1 MTPDGCP
8 GFDRREVPSIQA
20 ASTNDRSSCR
30 ECMLRSGHEGWPALR
45 RGLRRSRPPDQ
56 LTAGVAMRPPQAQRL
71 GAVSHARRQQ
81 GIALEHSD
89 SNHEH
94 VRLLMLGL
102 PGPGLLLLGMML
114 QSPSLA
120 LAASAVILL
129 TAVISPRIG
138 LVELAIIAP
147 VVGRPIIPYPGLL
160 FVLIAAIVIG
170 SLYRLPLDRPR
181 LSIPLPLAIVIGFML
196 FVTVQQLP
204 AMMAGYTGS
213 AQGVGSV
220 YLRYLTAALAAVAA
234 GWVVSRRAPYPY
246 LGGLLIGGVLVS
258 LLSILMYAQPSLMG
272 ALGDLIAPSDQVAR
286 PAGAMSDP
294 NYFGM
299 VAATMLVIA
308 FGWLL
313 VTRERVQRVLLLV
326 VMVELGAGL
335 AVSQSRSAFIAL
347 GLGLV
352 VVAFTHSRRTGLVT
366 TGLVATAGALLAPL
380 LIQWR
385 LTNTGGVVN
394 ALTLSRLAESD
405 AGRLDLVL
413 EGPRLFLQSPV
424 FGVGLGEFV
433 QAVGDASHNL
443 YSVIL
448 AEQGIVGVIL
458 VVSFGVALLGA
469 IRRREVTARAVGLG
483 VLSIL
488 SIGAFFLEPTLET
501 SWSVPAAIVLTLVL
515 AADWQTRQE
524 KVNAPNPPR
533 PKSVVVPQI
542 ERAASHS
549 SPAPGYE
556 SWRWASQVTG
566 PHEPVTGRGLWSGG
580 K

>member
-1 MTPDGCP
+1 
-8 GFDRREVPSIQA
+8 
-20 ASTNDRSSCR
+20 
-30 ECMLRSGHEGWPALR
+30 
-45 RGLRRSRPPDQ
+45 
-56 LTAGVAMRPPQAQRL
+56 
-71 GAVSHARRQQ
+71 
-81 GIALEHSD
+81 
-89 SNHEH
+89 
-94 VRLLMLGL
+94 
-102 PGPGLLLLGMML
+102 
-114 QSPSLA
+114 
-120 LAASAVILL
+120 
-129 TAVISPRIG
+129 
-138 LVELAIIAP
+138 
-147 VVGRPIIPYPGLL
+147 
-160 FVLIAAIVIG
+160 
-170 SLYRLPLDRPR
+170 
-181 LSIPLPLAIVIGFML
+181 ML

-424 FGVGLGEFV
+424 FGVGLGGIRSSGRRRVSQLVLGHSGGAGHCGRHSCGVLWGRPPWSNPSPRRDCPRCRAWGPFNPV
-433 QAVGDASHNL
+433 NRRVLPGADPRDFLVSAGRNCPDAS
-443 YSVIL
+443 
-448 AEQGIVGVIL
+448 A
-458 VVSFGVALLGA
+458 
-469 IRRREVTARAVGLG
+469 RRR
-483 VLSIL
+483 
-488 SIGAFFLEPTLET
+488 
-501 SWSVPAAIVLTLVL
+501 L
-515 AADWQTRQE
+515 ANRT
-524 KVNAPNPPR
+524 
-533 PKSVVVPQI
+533 
-542 ERAASHS
+542 
-549 SPAPGYE
+549 
-556 SWRWASQVTG
+556 
-566 PHEPVTGRGLWSGG
+566 GG
-580 K
+580 KSTRRTRRDRSRWLSHRSNGRLPTRHRRPRTSRGVGPRR